1 MILIA
6 DSGSTKTD
14 WCVADGGK
22 VICRVSTQGINPFH
36 QDEQTIS
43 SIIGNELLP
52 VLKDPSL
59 PADAGNVTNNG
70 EHTADVFPA
79 IEHVCFYGSGCREE
93 CVSTMTRV
101 LSRAFPRAKKIE
113 AHSDL
118 LGAARAVCGAG
129 EGVACILGTG
139 ANSCLYD
146 GRRIVMNTPPLGY
159 ILGDEG
165 SGAVLGRLF
174 INALYKGGLPAAMLS
189 DFERETGLTMADVI
203 RRVYREPLA
212 NRFLASFAP
221 FIHRHISCPAVRAI
235 VVDNFRQFFRRN
247 VVLYGRPDLPVGAVG
262 SIAHHFS
269 AELSEAARAEGFTMG
284 RIVKSPMDG
293 LVEYHGACR

>member
-14 WCVADGGK
+14 WCVADGGS
-22 VICRVSTQGINPFH
+22 VMCSVSTQGINPFH

-43 SIIGNELLP
+43 AILRDELLTSDDC
-52 VLKDPSL
+52 VR
-59 PADAGNVTNNG
+59 NG
-70 EHTADVFPA
+70 IGISQVY
-79 IEHVCFYGSGCREE
+79 FYGSGCREE
-93 CVSTMTRV
+93 CVPTMTRV

-129 EGVACILGTG
+129 KGVACILGTG

-174 INALYKGGLPAAMLS
+174 INALYKGALPTAVLS
-189 DFERETGLTMADVI
+189 DFERETGLTQADVI
-203 RRVYREPLA
+203 RRVYREPLV

-235 VVDNFRQFFRRN
+235 VVNNFRQFFRRN
-247 VVLYGRPDLPVGAVG
+247 VVQYGRPDLPVGAVG
-262 SIAHHFS
+262 SIALHFS
-269 AELSEAARAEGFTMG
+269 AELSEAAHAEGFTMG